1 MNDVKLMFVILTA
14 DACRPKM
21 ASMADDFPKKAG
33 DVAVLHS
40 AGSVMGIPTPLFF
53 GCIAVFFPVCVMVSW
68 VIGILAWVFAL
79 YVLYR
84 VHREDPFAVE
94 IWIARVT
101 MYASTWSGGVKRDRS
116 IIRIKD

>member
-1 MNDVKLMFVILTA
+1 MFVILT
-14 DACRPKM
+14 DDLCRPKIT
-21 ASMADDFPKKAG
+21 SMADDLSKKAG
-33 DVAVLHS
+33 DVAVLRS
-40 AGSVMGIPTPLFF
+40 SGTVIGVPAPLFF
-53 GCIAVFFPVCVMVSW
+53 GCIAVFFPVCLMVSW
-68 VIGILAWVFAL
+68 VIGILAWVFTL